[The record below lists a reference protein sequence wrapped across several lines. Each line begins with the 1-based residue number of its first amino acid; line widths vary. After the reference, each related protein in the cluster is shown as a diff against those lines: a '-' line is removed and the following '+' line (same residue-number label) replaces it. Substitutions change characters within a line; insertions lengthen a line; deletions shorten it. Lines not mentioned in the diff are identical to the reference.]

1 MKEKMGNGKEAQKF
15 ASTSFSFFHI
25 RTNTAMAGL
34 LLENRA
40 KLRSWRL
47 QERVNTAG

>member
-15 ASTSFSFFHI
+15 ASTSFSLFHI